1 MKAIHSAAILRD
13 TLHGP
18 RYEEKRIGLVPTMG
32 AFHAGHLSL
41 MREAKEEHHLVVV
54 SLFVN
59 PTQFDD
65 PEDLDRYPRTL
76 VDDMEKAEAAGVDIL
91 FHPTVEEIYPEG
103 FDTRVEVGEIAGRL
117 EGEGRPGHFTGVA
130 TVVAKLLNIVQPHT
144 AYFGLKD
151 YQQSLVVRRMVADLN
166 LPVEVVCM
174 PTVRE
179 PDGLAMS
186 SRNQRLDPDGRTRAA
201 GLYEVLGRL
210 RDELLAADKGAP
222 TASIIEAGRMKLEKD
237 HGLEVEYLLV
247 AHPDTLAPLPKVVR
261 TMVLLAAVR
270 VGGVRL
276 IDNVEIH
283 RTHGGPQARAAAGA
297 AG

>member
-1 MKAIHSAAILRD
+1 MKAIRSAAILRD

-18 RYEEKRIGLVPTMG
+18 RYEKKRIGLVPTMG

-65 PEDLDRYPRTL
+65 PDDLDRYPRTL
-76 VDDMEKAEAAGVDIL
+76 VDDMDKAEAAGADIL
-91 FHPTVEEIYPEG
+91 FHPTGDEIYPQG
-103 FDTRVEVGEIAGRL
+103 FDTRVEVGEIARRF
-117 EGEGRPGHFTGVA
+117 EGEGRPGHFSGVA

-166 LPVEVVCM
+166 LPVEIVCM

-186 SRNQRLDPDGRTRAA
+186 SRNQRLDPDSRTRAA
-201 GLYEVLGRL
+201 ALYGVLGRL
-210 RDELLAADKGAP
+210 RNDLLAAETGAP
-222 TASIIEAGRMKLEKD
+222 IAALLDAGRTELEKD
-237 HGLEVEYLLV
+237 HGLEVDYLAL
-247 AHPDTLAPLPKVVR
+247 AHPDTLAPLSKVAR
-261 TMVLLAAVR
+261 SMVLLAAVR

-276 IDNVEIH
+276 IDNLEIH
-283 RTHGGPQARAAAGA
+283 RTHRGGRAKAAAEA

>member
-1 MKAIHSAAILRD
+1 
-13 TLHGP
+13 
-18 RYEEKRIGLVPTMG
+18 
-32 AFHAGHLSL
+32 
-41 MREAKEEHHLVVV
+41 VVV

-76 VDDMEKAEAAGVDIL
+76 VDDMDKAEAAGVDIL
-91 FHPTVEEIYPEG
+91 FHPTGEEIYPKG
-103 FDTRVEVGEIAGRL
+103 FDTRVEVGDIAHRF
-117 EGEGRPGHFTGVA
+117 EGEGRPGHFAGVA

-179 PDGLAMS
+179 PDGLALS
-186 SRNQRLDPDGRTRAA
+186 SRNQRLDADSRTRAA
-201 GLYEVLGRL
+201 GLYRVLGRL
-210 RDELLAADKGAP
+210 RNDLLAAETGALT
-222 TASIIEAGRMKLEKD
+222 TALLDAGRSELETV
-237 HGLEVEYLLV
+237 HGLHVDYLVL

-261 TMVLLAAVR
+261 SMVLLAAVR

-276 IDNVEIH
+276 IDNIEIH
-283 RTHGGPQARAAAGA
+283 RTHGGGRAKAAAEA

>member
-1 MKAIHSAAILRD
+1 MKAIRSAAVLRD

-18 RYEEKRIGLVPTMG
+18 RYEKKRIGLVPTMG

-59 PTQFDD
+59 PAQFDD
-65 PEDLDRYPRTL
+65 PEDLERYPRSL
-76 VDDMEKAEAAGVDIL
+76 VDDMEQAEAAGVDIL
-91 FHPTVEEIYPEG
+91 FHPTENEIYPQG
-103 FDTRVEVGEIAGRL
+103 FDTRVEVGDVARRF
-117 EGEGRPGHFTGVA
+117 EGEGRPGHFSGVA

-151 YQQSLVVRRMVADLN
+151 YQQSVVVRRMVADLN
-166 LPVEVVCM
+166 LPVEIVAM

-186 SRNQRLDPDGRTRAA
+186 SRNQRLDPSSRARAA
-201 GLYEVLGRL
+201 GLYRTLCRL
-210 RDELLAADKGAP
+210 RDQLLAAEVGAP
-222 TASIIEAGRMKLEKD
+222 TSAILAAGRSELET
-237 HGLEVEYLLV
+237 EYRLQVGYL
-247 AHPDTLAPLPKVVR
+247 ALAAPDTLIPL
-261 TMVLLAAVR
+261 TAAADAMVLLAAVT

-276 IDNVEIH
+276 IDNVEVRRPH
-283 RTHGGPQARAAAGA
+283 VRVVAGVK
-297 AG
+297 G